1 MAGTRKDG
9 AGPSQGAYP
18 ERHPSLT
25 LAAQLVRRRKDVVE
39 PVEDDSLLAQCRMVE
54 FHLRG
59 GAVRGV
65 DARGRRAEDAS

>member
-9 AGPSQGAYP
+9 RRTVAGCVPRAASVINARGA
-18 ERHPSLT
+18 
-25 LAAQLVRRRKDVVE
+25 AVRRRKDVVE

>member
-9 AGPSQGAYP
+9 RRTVAGCVPRAASVINARGAA
-18 ERHPSLT
+18 RG
-25 LAAQLVRRRKDVVE
+25 KDVVE

>member
-1 MAGTRKDG
+1 
-9 AGPSQGAYP
+9 
-18 ERHPSLT
+18 
-25 LAAQLVRRRKDVVE
+25 VRRRKDVVE

-65 DARGRRAEDAS
+65 DARGRRAEARVENDDRRELFVFGNVGTHVDVIQRQLSTR